1 MAKYKVA
8 GVSEISIDNSAGTL
22 LNMTSYVDTVS
33 ALGREIMPL
42 DVTTFA
48 DSAERFIA
56 GIEVSQ
62 EVTIEGPFDDA
73 ATTGPDFVFSTLI
86 GTVNTIQFAPA
97 GTVSGRRK
105 ITGEFLFTSYKP
117 NASVKERLSYT
128 LTARLD
134 GTLNATG
141 TF

>member
-8 GVSEISIDNSAGTL
+8 GVSQIHIDNSAGTL

-33 ALGREIMPL
+33 ALGREIASL
-42 DVTTFA
+42 EVTTFA

-62 EVTIEGPFDDA
+62 EVTISGPFDDTA
-73 ATTGPDFVFSTLI
+73 ASGPDAVFSTLV
-86 GTVNTIQFAPA
+86 GTINTIQFSPV
-97 GTVSGRRK
+97 GTASGARK
-105 ITGEFLFTSYKP
+105 ITGEFLFTGYKI
-117 NASVKERLSYT
+117 NSAVKERVNYE
-128 LTARLD
+128 LTAKLD

>member
-8 GVSEISIDNSAGTL
+8 GLTEVSIDNSAGTL
-22 LNMTSYVDTVS
+22 LNMTSYIDTIS
-33 ALGREIMPL
+33 ALGREIAPL
-42 DVTTFA
+42 EVTTFA

-73 ATTGPDFVFSTLI
+73 ATTGPDAVFSTLV
-86 GTVNTIQFAPA
+86 GTINTIQFAPA
-97 GTVSGRRK
+97 GTASGRRK
-105 ITGEFLFTSYKP
+105 ITGEFLFVSYKP
-117 NASVKERLSYT
+117 NASVKERVSYT
-128 LTARLD
+128 LTAKLD

>member
-8 GVSEISIDNSAGTL
+8 GVSEVSIDNSAGTL
-22 LNMTSYVDTVS
+22 LNMTAYIDTIT
-33 ALGREIMPL
+33 ALGKEITPL
-42 DVTTFA
+42 EVTTFA

-62 EVTIEGPFDDA
+62 EVTISGPFDDA
-73 ATTGPDFVFSTLI
+73 ATTGPDAVFSTLV
-86 GTVNTIQFAPA
+86 GTINTIRFAPA
-97 GTVSGRRK
+97 GTASGRRQ
-105 ITGEFLFTSYKP
+105 ITGEFLFVSYKV
-117 NASVKERLSYT
+117 NSAVKERVNYELV
-128 LTARLD
+128 AKLD